1 MTKEEMTV
9 HKALC
14 DIKLLNKKIFK
25 EISET
30 KFVVANKSTNN
41 KVDGQTLE
49 EFKQSIKSDYQ
60 SINSNIDRYKA
71 LTRAVAQSNA
81 VTKIVVNGSEYTVAE
96 AIAIKNKLIPIKQQ
110 LLDRILYV
118 YNKENSLVKEKNE
131 RLEYEADEFVR
142 DKDLKKEDSKN
153 LAETILKTR
162 NDYYNTR
169 KYELVDPLKV
179 NNITKELKDEIDN
192 FLLDI
197 DSALSVSN
205 ANTLI
210 TIEY

>member
-25 EISET
+25 EISEI
-30 KFVVANKSTNN
+30 KFVVANKSANN

>member
-25 EISET
+25 EISEI
-30 KFVVANKSTNN
+30 KIVVANKSTNN

-81 VTKIVVNGSEYTVAE
+81 VTKIIVDGSEYTVAE

-118 YNKENSLVKEKNE
+118 YNKENSLVKEKND

>member
-25 EISET
+25 EISEI
-30 KFVVANKSTNN
+30 KIVVANKSTNN

-81 VTKIVVNGSEYTVAE
+81 VTKIIVNGSEYTVAE

-118 YNKENSLVKEKNE
+118 YNKENSLVKEKND

>member
-25 EISET
+25 EISEI
-30 KFVVANKSTNN
+30 KVVVANKSTNN
-41 KVDGQTLE
+41 KINGQTLK
-49 EFKQSIKSDYQ
+49 EFEQTIKSDYQ

-118 YNKENSLVKEKNE
+118 YNKENSLVNEKNE

>member
-25 EISET
+25 EISEI

-110 LLDRILYV
+110 LLDRILFV
-118 YNKENSLVKEKNE
+118 YNRENSLVKEKNE

>member
-25 EISET
+25 EISEI

>member
-25 EISET
+25 EINEI

-41 KVDGQTLE
+41 KIDGQTLE

-118 YNKENSLVKEKNE
+118 YNKENSLVNEKNE

>member
-1 MTKEEMTV
+1 MTV

-25 EISET
+25 EISEI
-30 KFVVANKSTNN
+30 KFVVANKSANN

>member
-25 EISET
+25 EISEI
-30 KFVVANKSTNN
+30 KFVVANKSANN

-81 VTKIVVNGSEYTVAE
+81 VTKIVVNGNEYTVAE

>member
-25 EISET
+25 EISEI
-30 KFVVANKSTNN
+30 KIVVANKSTNN

-81 VTKIVVNGSEYTVAE
+81 VTKIIVNGSEYTVAE

>member
-25 EISET
+25 EISEI
-30 KFVVANKSTNN
+30 KIVVANKSANN

>member
-25 EISET
+25 EISEI
-30 KFVVANKSTNN
+30 KIVVANKSTNN

-81 VTKIVVNGSEYTVAE
+81 VTKIIVDGSEYTVAE

-118 YNKENSLVKEKNE
+118 YNKENSLVKEKND

-179 NNITKELKDEIDN
+179 NNITKELKDEIDS

>member
-25 EISET
+25 EISEI

-118 YNKENSLVKEKNE
+118 YNKENSLVNEKNE

>member
-25 EISET
+25 EISEI
-30 KFVVANKSTNN
+30 KIVVANKSTNN

-179 NNITKELKDEIDN
+179 NNITKELKDEIDS

>member
-25 EISET
+25 EISEI
-30 KFVVANKSTNN
+30 KIVVANKSTNN

-81 VTKIVVNGSEYTVAE
+81 VTKIIVNGSEYTVAE

-179 NNITKELKDEIDN
+179 NNITKELKDEIDS

>member
-25 EISET
+25 EISEI
-30 KFVVANKSTNN
+30 KIVVANKSTNN

-60 SINSNIDRYKA
+60 SINSDIDRYKA

-179 NNITKELKDEIDN
+179 NNITKELKDEIDS

>member
-25 EISET
+25 EISEI

-179 NNITKELKDEIDN
+179 NNITKELKDEIDS

>member
-25 EISET
+25 EISEI
-30 KFVVANKSTNN
+30 KIVVANKSTNN

-142 DKDLKKEDSKN
+142 DRDLKKEDSKN

-179 NNITKELKDEIDN
+179 NNITKELKDEIDS

>member
-25 EISET
+25 EISEI
-30 KFVVANKSTNN
+30 KIVVANKSTNN

-49 EFKQSIKSDYQ
+49 EFKQTIKSDYQ

-118 YNKENSLVKEKNE
+118 YNKENSLVREKNE

>member
-25 EISET
+25 EISEI

-118 YNKENSLVKEKNE
+118 YNKENSLVREKNE

>member
-25 EISET
+25 EISEI
-30 KFVVANKSTNN
+30 KIVVANKSTNN